1 MYSSSNHVYFPKLDL
16 SLLAKRPTRDADTKF
31 PCKLHKMLKD
41 VEDEGFTHIIS
52 WHNDGKCFRVHEPEE
67 FVEKIL
73 PRYFK
78 KCKYRSFQRQLNL
91 YGFHRITA
99 LKPFWESCYYH
110 PDFSKDDELGCR
122 KINRPLRRK
131 SSHKADEGVMEEI
144 SRNSPAKPKDI
155 DGFMMNSRH
164 MNRKNV
170 GMFPSPLFETQDT
183 KTETPIVED
192 EESVKQLLYDS
203 TYSEQALTRRNSYQD
218 LCESIMGSDCEACKD
233 GARLMNEIMEID
245 NFGFAI

>member
-16 SLLAKRPTRDADTKF
+16 SLLAKRPTRDSDTKF

-73 PRYFK
+73 LVTSKSANTEAFNADGGVVK
-78 KCKYRSFQRQLNL
+78 
-91 YGFHRITA
+91 
-99 LKPFWESCYYH
+99 ES
-110 PDFSKDDELGCR
+110 
-122 KINRPLRRK
+122 
-131 SSHKADEGVMEEI
+131 
-144 SRNSPAKPKDI
+144 SRNSPTKPKDT
-155 DGFMMNSRH
+155 DGFRMNSRH
-164 MNRKNV
+164 KNRKNV

-183 KTETPIVED
+183 QTETPIVED